1 MLAPYTGD
9 LEVLE
14 GSVDKAILEANE
26 EVTARLEALAGRL
39 TDADLLR
46 DLGGGWHVSVAFAH
60 LAFWDRRVEYMLS
73 RWKNDGVPHEELDD
87 DVVNHALEFQL
98 VALEPRTA
106 VRLCIEA
113 AKAADAAIA
122 ATPEAVANQV
132 IAEDHAYL
140 LNRSGHRGEHI
151 EQIEAVLG

>member
-1 MLAPYTGD
+1 M
-9 LEVLE
+9 
-14 GSVDKAILEANE
+14 VDKSILEANAA
-26 EVTARLEALAGRL
+26 VTARLEALAARL
-39 TDADLLR
+39 SDADLMR
-46 DLGGGWHVSVAFAH
+46 DLGGGWHVSVALGH
-60 LAFWDRRVEYMLS
+60 LAFWDRRVEYVLT
-73 RWKNDGVPHEELDD
+73 RWKDEGVPHVELDD
-87 DVVNHALEFQL
+87 DVINHALEFQI

-122 ATPEAVANQV
+122 STPDAIAQQL

>member
-1 MLAPYTGD
+1 VATFSLKGVTAM
-9 LEVLE
+9 
-14 GSVDKAILEANE
+14 VDKGILEANE

-39 TDADLLR
+39 SDADLLR

-60 LAFWDRRVEYMLS
+60 LAFWDRRVEYMLT
-73 RWKNDGVPHEELDD
+73 RWKDEGVPHEELDD

-106 VRLCIEA
+106 ARLCIEA
-113 AKAADAAIA
+113 AKAANAAIA
-122 ATPEAVANQV
+122 STPDAIANQL

-151 EQIEAVLG
+151 EQIEAVL

>member
-1 MLAPYTGD
+1 M
-9 LEVLE
+9 
-14 GSVDKAILEANE
+14 VDKSILEANAA
-26 EVTARLEALAGRL
+26 VTARLEALGGRL
-39 TDADLLR
+39 SDADLLR

-60 LAFWDRRVEYMLS
+60 LAFWDRRVAYVLT
-73 RWKNDGVPHEELDD
+73 RWTNEGVPHVELDD
-87 DVVNHALEFQL
+87 DVVNNALEFQL

-122 ATPEAVANQV
+122 STPDAIALQL

-151 EQIEAVLG
+151 EQIEAALG

>member
-1 MLAPYTGD
+1 MV
-9 LEVLE
+9 EK
-14 GSVDKAILEANE
+14 SIIEANNA
-26 EVTARLEALAGRL
+26 VTAKLEALAERL
-39 TDADLLR
+39 TDADLVR

-60 LAFWDRRVEYMLS
+60 LAFWDRRVEYVLT
-73 RWKNDGVPHEELDD
+73 RWARDGVPHVELDD
-87 DVVNHALEFQL
+87 DVINNAIEYQL

-106 VRLCIEA
+106 LRLCIEA

-122 ATPEAVANQV
+122 ATPDDIAQQL

-151 EQIEAVLG
+151 EQVEAVLG

>member
-1 MLAPYTGD
+1 
-9 LEVLE
+9 
-14 GSVDKAILEANE
+14 
-26 EVTARLEALAGRL
+26 
-39 TDADLLR
+39 
-46 DLGGGWHVSVAFAH
+46 
-60 LAFWDRRVEYMLS
+60 
-73 RWKNDGVPHEELDD
+73 
-87 DVVNHALEFQL
+87 
-98 VALEPRTA
+98 VALEPRAA

-122 ATPEAVANQV
+122 AVPHEIAQQL

>member
-1 MLAPYTGD
+1 MTNR
-9 LEVLE
+9 
-14 GSVDKAILEANE
+14 SIIEANAA
-26 EVTARLEALAGRL
+26 VTARLEALASRL
-39 TDADLLR
+39 TDDDLVR

-60 LAFWDRRVEYMLS
+60 LAFWDRRIEYMLR
-73 RWKNDGVPHEELDD
+73 RWMRDGVPHEELDD

-98 VALEPRTA
+98 VALDPRTA
-106 VRLCIEA
+106 MRQCIEV

-122 ATPEAVANQV
+122 DTPAE
-132 IAEDHAYL
+132 IADRLIADDHAYL

>member
-1 MLAPYTGD
+1 M
-9 LEVLE
+9 
-14 GSVDKAILEANE
+14 VDKSILEANAA
-26 EVTARLEALAGRL
+26 VTARLEALASRL
-39 TDADLLR
+39 SDADLMR

-60 LAFWDRRVEYMLS
+60 LAFWDRRVEYVLT
-73 RWKNDGVPHEELDD
+73 RWKNDGEPHVELDD
-87 DVVNHALEFQL
+87 DVINHALEFQI
-98 VALEPRTA
+98 VAMEPRTA
-106 VRLCIEA
+106 ARLCIEA

-122 ATPEAVANQV
+122 ATPDAIAGQL

>member
-1 MLAPYTGD
+1 M
-9 LEVLE
+9 
-14 GSVDKAILEANE
+14 VDQSILDANAA
-26 EVTARLEALAGRL
+26 VTARLEALALRL
-39 TDADLLR
+39 SDVDLRR

-60 LAFWDRRVEYMLS
+60 MAFWDRRVEYVLR
-73 RWKNDGVPHEELDD
+73 RWMEEGVAHEELDD

-98 VALEPRTA
+98 VALEPRAA

-122 ATPEAVANQV
+122 AVPHEIAQQL

>member
-1 MLAPYTGD
+1 MM
-9 LEVLE
+9 
-14 GSVDKAILEANE
+14 VDKSILEANAA
-26 EVTARLEALAGRL
+26 VTARLEALAARL
-39 TDADLLR
+39 SDADLMR

-60 LAFWDRRVEYMLS
+60 LAFWDRRVEYVLT
-73 RWKNDGVPHEELDD
+73 RWKNEGVPHVELDD
-87 DVVNHALEFQL
+87 DVINHSLEFQL

-122 ATPEAVANQV
+122 GVPDNIASQL

-151 EQIEAVLG
+151 EQVEAVLG

>member
-1 MLAPYTGD
+1 VTNR
-9 LEVLE
+9 
-14 GSVDKAILEANE
+14 SIIEANAA
-26 EVTARLEALAGRL
+26 VTARLEALASRL
-39 TDADLLR
+39 TDDDLVR

-60 LAFWDRRVEYMLS
+60 LAFWDRRIEYMLR
-73 RWKNDGVPHEELDD
+73 RWMRDGVPHEELDD

-98 VALEPRTA
+98 VALDPRTA
-106 VRLCIEA
+106 MRQCIEV

-122 ATPEAVANQV
+122 DTPAE
-132 IAEDHAYL
+132 IADRLIADDHAYL

>member
-1 MLAPYTGD
+1 M
-9 LEVLE
+9 
-14 GSVDKAILEANE
+14 VDKSILEANAA
-26 EVTARLEALAGRL
+26 VTARLEALAARL
-39 TDADLLR
+39 SDADLML

-60 LAFWDRRVEYMLS
+60 LAFWDRRVEYVLT
-73 RWKNDGVPHEELDD
+73 RWKNEGVLHVELDD
-87 DVVNHALEFQL
+87 DVINHSLEFQL

-122 ATPEAVANQV
+122 STPDAIAGRL